1 MTYERIRVT
10 REEDCAH
17 VNMTTN
23 YVRVSPT
30 GMSRLECEVGVFILM
45 SDIPALIAGL
55 QAASDDEDAEYYAD
69 SEIDPNYE
77 QARADQ

>member
-1 MTYERIRVT
+1 MNDKRVRVY
-10 REEDCAH
+10 REEDCVHINVA
-17 VNMTTN
+17 TN
-23 YVRVSPT
+23 FVRVSPT
-30 GMSRLECEVGVFILM
+30 GLSPLECEVGVFVLM
-45 SDIPALIAGL
+45 SDVPALIAGL